1 MDTQITSPI
10 QPSRTKRVITSIVV
24 LLVLGIMVTGVIY
37 YWRQSRDLESTSTTT
52 DPTQETLPEWTL
64 YTNKEKG
71 YTIKYPSLWRKV
83 EGEFIGFGPASSGE
97 DVIWTINTYP
107 PETTTA
113 SIAEKIGAQFSD
125 RIEKIETIE
134 HAVDSAAQKI
144 IVTTPSQPDWETV
157 VVILKNKDVIYA
169 LSNGGIKD
177 EALWKMPKNSAAINF
192 ETFYKSFALTNS
204 EEAKR
209 SELGTVAGKL
219 CPSPEGGETGDIIA
233 KNTDN
238 DERTIKKI
246 ETPADNYTLILSPGE
261 YKLRF
266 QALNEQGGLSYGY
279 YTEKKTLKPIK
290 VTAGSSISN
299 VDLCDYGSD
308 DTAYQQQLG
317 SSF

>member
-10 QPSRTKRVITSIVV
+10 QPSRTKQVIASIITF
-24 LLVLGIMVTGVIY
+24 LILGIMVIGIIF
-37 YWRQSRDLESTSTTT
+37 YWRQSRDLESTNNEADS
-52 DPTQETLPEWTL
+52 TQETLPEWTL

-71 YTIKYPSLWRKV
+71 YTVKYPALWRKV
-83 EGEFIGFGPASSGE
+83 EGEFVGFGPANSGE
-97 DVIWTINTYP
+97 DVVWTINTYSSA
-107 PETTTA
+107 TTTA

-134 HAVDSAAQKI
+134 HAVDSTAQKI

-157 VVILKNKDVIYA
+157 VVVLKNKDLVYV

-177 EALWKMPKNSAAINF
+177 ETLWKMPKNSAAINF

-209 SELGTVAGKL
+209 SELGTVTGKL
-219 CPSPEGGETGDIIA
+219 CPSPDGGKTGEIIA
-233 KNTDN
+233 KNTGN

-246 ETPADNYTLILSPGE
+246 ETPTDTYTLILSPGE

-279 YTEKKTLKPIK
+279 YTDKKTPKAIK
-290 VTAGSSISN
+290 ISAGSSITN
-299 VDLCDYGSD
+299 VDLCDYGND

>member
-1 MDTQITSPI
+1 MDKQITSSI
-10 QPSRTKRVITSIVV
+10 QPSRTKWVITNIVII
-24 LLVLGIMVTGVIY
+24 LVLGFMITGIFF
-37 YWRQSRDLESTSTTT
+37 YWRQSRELESSSIES
-52 DPTQETLPEWTL
+52 DSTQEVLPEWTL

-71 YTIKYPSLWRKV
+71 YTIKYPALWRKV
-83 EGEFIGFGPASSGE
+83 EGEFVGFGPANSGE
-97 DVIWTINTYP
+97 DIIWTINTYP

-125 RIEKIETIE
+125 RNEKIETIE
-134 HAVDSAAQKI
+134 HTVDSTAQKI

-157 VVILKNKDVIYA
+157 VVLLKNKDLVYA

-177 EALWKMPKNSAAINF
+177 ENLWKMPKNSAAINF

-204 EEAKR
+204 EEAER

-219 CPSPEGGETGDIIA
+219 CASPDGGKTGEIIA
-233 KNTDN
+233 KNTTN
-238 DERTIKKI
+238 DERTLKKI
-246 ETPADNYTLILSPGE
+246 ENPTDSYTLILSPGE

-279 YTEKKTLKPIK
+279 YTDKKTVKAIK
-290 VTAGSSISN
+290 ISAGSSITN
-299 VDLCDYGSD
+299 IDLCDYGND